1 MIVKCCICESEIY
14 LSLDEF
20 IELENETDKD
30 MFCDECC
37 IVAMEWIVETE
48 LRKN

>member
-1 MIVKCCICESEIY
+1 MIVKCCICDCEIY

-20 IELENETDKD
+20 IEMESQKDKD

-37 IVAMEWIVETE
+37 IAALGWIAEMK
-48 LRKN
+48 LREN